1 MCCLC
6 VHHIVACRLSS
17 GPPIG
22 LRTPPVGP
30 KHVREPVRHFKRTVI
45 AVIVL

>member
-1 MCCLC
+1 MHFLC
-6 VHHIVACRLSS
+6 VHHNVARRLSS

-30 KHVREPVRHFKRTVI
+30 KHVREHVRHVIRSVI
-45 AVIVL
+45 ALL

>member
-6 VHHIVACRLSS
+6 MHHVVARRLSS

-22 LRTPPVGP
+22 LVTPPVGP
-30 KHVREPVRHFKRTVI
+30 KHVKDHVRHFKRSVI
-45 AVIVL
+45 ALL